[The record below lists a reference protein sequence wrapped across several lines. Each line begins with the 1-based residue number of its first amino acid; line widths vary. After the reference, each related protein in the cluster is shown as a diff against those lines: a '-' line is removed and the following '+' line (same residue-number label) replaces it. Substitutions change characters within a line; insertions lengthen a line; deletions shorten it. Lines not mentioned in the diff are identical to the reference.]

1 MLATDGV
8 HCHILVEL
16 LRRGRRTPGAP
27 RWFGNRNFW
36 NPPVQQVKDRL
47 RLFVLP
53 PYSPEI
59 NRDELVWNVVKNH
72 GVARALIRAPRDLH
86 RAVTSRLR
94 LLQKNHAKLARSYRW
109 RTT

>member
-47 RLFVLP
+47 RLFVVP

-59 NRDELVWNVVKNH
+59 NPDDRIIQD
-72 GVARALIRAPRDLH
+72 
-86 RAVTSRLR
+86 VTG
-94 LLQKNHAKLARSYRW
+94 NGG
-109 RTT
+109 